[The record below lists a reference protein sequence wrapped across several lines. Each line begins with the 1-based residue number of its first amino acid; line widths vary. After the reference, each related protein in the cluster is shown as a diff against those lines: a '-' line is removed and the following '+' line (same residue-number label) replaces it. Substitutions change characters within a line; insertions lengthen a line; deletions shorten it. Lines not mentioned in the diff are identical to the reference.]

1 MKFWSVFP
9 TVSVLEPVPSSLVG
23 IGGLSFIQL
32 VRGTTCMRLNKP
44 WKLPDSSNLASLF
57 VLDMTRNNADVV
69 TPSAQ
74 IPYLLAWLRPS
85 G

>member
-1 MKFWSVFP
+1 
-9 TVSVLEPVPSSLVG
+9 
-23 IGGLSFIQL
+23 
-32 VRGTTCMRLNKP
+32 MRLNKP
-44 WKLPDSSNLASLF
+44 WKLQDSSNLAFLF

-74 IPYLLAWLRPS
+74 IPYLLACLRPS

>member
-1 MKFWSVFP
+1 
-9 TVSVLEPVPSSLVG
+9 
-23 IGGLSFIQL
+23 
-32 VRGTTCMRLNKP
+32 MRLNKP

-74 IPYLLAWLRPS
+74 IPYLLACLRPS

>member
-1 MKFWSVFP
+1 
-9 TVSVLEPVPSSLVG
+9 
-23 IGGLSFIQL
+23 
-32 VRGTTCMRLNKP
+32 MRLNKP